1 MANAAF
7 IFQKMVLMHPTVS
20 SVQSISHWDEITLI
34 FRGLEFG
41 VWASSV
47 LGRRERHL
55 QRVIKS
61 LMAIEVAVIS
71 TLL

>member
-1 MANAAF
+1 
-7 IFQKMVLMHPTVS
+7 MHPTVS

-34 FRGLEFG
+34 FRGLEIG

-47 LGRRERHL
+47 LRGRERHL
-55 QRVIKS
+55 QKVVKS
-61 LMAIEVAVIS
+61 LMAIEEAMIS